1 VHGPVVKMHPHCAIA
16 HAALH
21 FVARAWHKCYPVSEE
36 RVEIEW
42 TLLLVIRERNGR
54 GCALQCKWQGSMTTD
69 SRQHSSKRGVVMW
82 RTESQ
87 AEAFEVVSAQ
97 VTVSVKKVRQV
108 TCNTRESVENVSQ
121 DTAVGVE
128 ISVKKNFALP
138 GLLYASQNVLEVTQS
153 LVATPGMS

>member
-1 VHGPVVKMHPHCAIA
+1 
-16 HAALH
+16 
-21 FVARAWHKCYPVSEE
+21 
-36 RVEIEW
+36 
-42 TLLLVIRERNGR
+42 
-54 GCALQCKWQGSMTTD
+54 
-69 SRQHSSKRGVVMW
+69 MW